1 MAKDLISF
9 ADLVSGTGGIDALGS
24 AIRKAAAPSDK
35 FTGKN
40 TFKARILRRLGSGQ
54 EMDPQV
60 MQNMQG
66 LPAGEQSRLRGKG
79 YQGYYIQIL
88 EDSPHAF
95 LPDPC
100 PQGEAATANVGH
112 NQLLQSMYTTAL
124 YSGETLYGGC
134 EVLVRMEKK
143 GFSYDTDIAYIVDI
157 IGSNVARNRRQGN
170 RCAQPASSAYGNK
183 NASPHAMGV
192 PYAGQSAG
200 GDLLAFIGSGEG
212 TYNSMNQGTSGGT
225 IIGSTH
231 NASTILPKNLTEMT
245 IAEVLQHQAAH
256 SSIKGTSGTP
266 PVLFAAGRYQI
277 IPVTMLLALAE
288 TGISRDTLFNAATQ
302 DKLGSA
308 LLYGTKR
315 STLAGYL
322 QGRHDNI
329 EAAQLDLAREWASVP
344 SPGPC
349 ASGGNNCS
357 GRSYYGGANK
367 ASQHHNNEKVQ
378 KALRAERE
386 KNIAT
391 AAAAESEREENM
403 RALGM
408 IS

>member
-9 ADLVSGTGGIDALGS
+9 ADLMSGTGGIDALGS

-35 FTGKN
+35 FVGKN

-100 PQGEAATANVGH
+100 PQGEAGTANVAH

-124 YSGETLYGGC
+124 YSGEVLHGGC

-143 GFSYDTDIAYIVDI
+143 GFSYDTDIAYIVDV
-157 IGSNVARNRRQGN
+157 IGSNAARNRRQGN
-170 RCAQPASSAYGNK
+170 SCAQPASSAYGNQ
-183 NASPHAMGV
+183 NASPGRLGV
-192 PYAGQSAG
+192 PYSGKNAG

-212 TYNSMNQGTSGGT
+212 TYNSMNQGTSGNS
-225 IIGSTH
+225 IIGFTH

-277 IPVTMLLALAE
+277 VPVTMLLALAE

-315 STLAGYL
+315 PTLAAYL
-322 QGRHDNI
+322 EGRHDNI
-329 EAAQLDLAREWASVP
+329 EAAQLDFAREWASVP

-349 ASGGNNCS
+349 DGGGSGCS

-367 ASQHHNNEKVQ
+367 SSHSNEQVQ

-391 AAAAESEREENM
+391 AAASESEREENL
-403 RALGM
+403 RA
-408 IS
+408 